1 MYNKRDLET
10 NLKITGISNARL
22 PCISVGINVIN
33 VDIPSLYGL
42 IDEQFKDIAGRSN
55 KEFLIM
61 K

>member
-1 MYNKRDLET
+1 MHSKLY
-10 NLKITGISNARL
+10 LKTKLKNFRISNTRL

-55 KEFLIM
+55 KE
-61 K
+61 

>member
-10 NLKITGISNARL
+10 NLKIAGISNTRL

-42 IDEQFKDIAGRSN
+42 IDEQFKGIAGRSN
-55 KEFLIM
+55 KE
-61 K
+61 